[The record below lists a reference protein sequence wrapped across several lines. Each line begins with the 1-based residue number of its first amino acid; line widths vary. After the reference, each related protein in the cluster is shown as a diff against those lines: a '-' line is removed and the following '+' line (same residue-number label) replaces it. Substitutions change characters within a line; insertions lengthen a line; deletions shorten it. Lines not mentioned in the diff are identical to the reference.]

1 MRKEGQIREAE
12 AGIESHHCL
21 LSICVHTSPP
31 ELEVMPSGD
40 LNLLVDDLPVMIRV
54 LDDGVMEKEENVT
67 LTLTEVNFNQE
78 QGKYFINTLN
88 IIIAADECE
97 SSRAYI

>member
-1 MRKEGQIREAE
+1 MYI
-12 AGIESHHCL
+12 H
-21 LSICVHTSPP
+21 LSL
-31 ELEVMPSGD
+31 ELDVTPSGD
-40 LNLLVDDLPVMIRV
+40 LNLLVDDLPVTIRV

-97 SSRAYI
+97 SSGVHICTYLYSEVHWQDIPV

>member
-1 MRKEGQIREAE
+1 MYI
-12 AGIESHHCL
+12 H
-21 LSICVHTSPP
+21 LSP
-31 ELEVMPSGD
+31 ELDVTPSGD
-40 LNLLVDDLPVMIRV
+40 LDLLVDLPVMIRV

-78 QGKYFINTLN
+78 QGKYFIDTLN